1 MVPVNPSKHVVADGQ
16 KLHDSFIKMEIFKP
30 FKQVSVPRN
39 HKKGLLFK
47 VLQRRLSLREGKVQN
62 YFPRDKTASRARTH
76 I

>member
-1 MVPVNPSKHVVADGQ
+1 MVPVNPRKHVVADGQ

-30 FKQVSVPRN
+30 LKQVSVPKN

-47 VLQRRLSLREGKVQN
+47 VQRLSLREGKVQN
-62 YFPRDKTASRARTH
+62 YFPRGKTAISVETH